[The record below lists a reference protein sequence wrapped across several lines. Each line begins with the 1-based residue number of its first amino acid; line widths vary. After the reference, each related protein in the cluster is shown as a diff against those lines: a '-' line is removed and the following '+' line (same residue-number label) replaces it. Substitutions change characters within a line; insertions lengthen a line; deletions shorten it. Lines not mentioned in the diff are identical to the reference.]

1 MKKITAFFLVIA
13 LVMGIS
19 VSCGL
24 LTSDILCGRRFGNDR
39 DRGSDIRRRN
49 HCTLSDGPSRRI

>member
-19 VSCGL
+19 VSCGKPQDTEML
-24 LTSDILCGRRFGNDR
+24 VKLQFPAVFQRF
-39 DRGSDIRRRN
+39 
-49 HCTLSDGPSRRI
+49 